1 MVTRSLV
8 GASLLLGVCACTD
21 DHFDVVNNPVMGG
34 NQTIW
39 QNIKGNPELSEFAN
53 LLQRTRVMK
62 NEDDRNATQSFAS
75 LLDQPQ
81 SFTVWA
87 PLNGTFDATK
97 AKYNQLLLEAAA
109 LREAAGNVQ
118 TPETP
123 EPPVDPD
130 NPGNP
135 ETPNPDAPTPSS
147 YEVPAGLTAEQ
158 YLDLADQK
166 EYQVVNQF
174 VRNHISR
181 FQYQSLAGAQDV
193 RLMNTKNS
201 VLSNNQ
207 LNGLP
212 IGNDVYYSTNGS
224 LYTLQGANP
233 FAFNIFDF
241 ISSSENY
248 STLYGILT
256 DPQVDHKTFWAAG
269 STEGAMN
276 ENGEMV
282 YVDSVFLY
290 NNDILDAA
298 GAQIKNEDSVYV
310 ALIPTNT
317 AWDEAVEKVSAL
329 YTYGTT
335 YCYDW
340 DEETGKFLKNGA
352 NALKF
357 TKAEMDSLQSLI
369 TNETIIRNMF
379 FTPSIFTGVN
389 TADSAQVINY
399 TLHADSL
406 KSTTGTTFYNA
417 NKGGENP
424 LFAGINPVKASNG
437 YVFPLETYR
446 VDPAYSFIN
455 HTENQAAFMTCST
468 TGCVTQGGQMITLT
482 DDNRN
487 TEVLGDL
494 ADDRYS
500 YYAVSG
506 NSKLTIRFRLNN
518 ILSARY
524 KITIQM
530 APNRINK
537 DHIRLDQNGDTI
549 VEAPKFDVQLLG
561 DDMKTISG
569 TKAVKNIQIDQDKVT
584 NIVLYEDVFFPKNYV
599 GLPSGYS
606 SFPMLEVSMTLAQQ
620 KSGNCKALSIGKIII
635 EPVRD

>member
-21 DHFDVVNNPVMGG
+21 DHFDVVNNPTMGG

-39 QNIKGNPELSEFAN
+39 QNIQSNPELSEFAD

-62 NEDDRNATQSFAS
+62 NKDDRNATQSFAS

-123 EPPVDPD
+123 EPPVDPE
-130 NPGNP
+130 NPVTP
-135 ETPNPDAPTPSS
+135 ETPNPETPTPSS

-166 EYQVVNQF
+166 EYQVVDQF

-181 FQYQSLAGAQDV
+181 FQYQSVAGVQDV
-193 RLMNTKNS
+193 RLMNTKNT

-212 IGNDVYYSTNGS
+212 IGSEVYYSTNGS

-233 FAFNIFDF
+233 FAFNIFEL
-241 ISSSENY
+241 ISSSEDY

-256 DPQVDHKTFWAAG
+256 DPQVDHKTFWPAA

-290 NNDILDAA
+290 TNDILDAA

-310 ALIPTNT
+310 ALIPTNS
-317 AWDEAVEKVSAL
+317 AWNEAVEKVSSL
-329 YTYGTT
+329 FTYGTT

-340 DEETGKFLKNGA
+340 DEESGKFLKNGA

-357 TKAEMDSLQSLI
+357 TAAEKDSLQSLN
-369 TNETIIRNMF
+369 TNERIIRNMF
-379 FTPSIFTGVN
+379 FTPSIFSGVN
-389 TADSAQVINY
+389 TADSAQIIDYV
-399 TLHADSL
+399 LHADSL
-406 KSTTGTTFYNA
+406 KSTTNTTFYNA
-417 NKGGENP
+417 NLGGVNP

-437 YVFPLETYR
+437 YVFPLDTYR
-446 VDPAYSFIN
+446 VDPAYSFIGRSE
-455 HTENQAAFMTCST
+455 TQAFYMTCST
-468 TGCVTQGGQMITLT
+468 TGCITQGGQNIILNY
-482 DDNRN
+482 DNLN
-487 TEVLGDL
+487 PEVQGEL
-494 ADDRYS
+494 ADDRYG

-506 NSKLTIRFRLNN
+506 NSKLTIRFRLSNMM
-518 ILSARY
+518 SARY
-524 KITIQM
+524 KISIQM

-537 DHIRLDQNGDTI
+537 NHIRLDQNGDTI
-549 VEAPKFDVQLLG
+549 VEAPKFDAQLLG
-561 DDMKTISG
+561 DDLKTLSG
-569 TKAVKNIQIDQDKVT
+569 TRAVKNIVVDQDKVST
-584 NIVLYEDVFFPKNYV
+584 IVLYEDVFFPKNYV
-599 GLPSGYS
+599 GLPSGYN
-606 SFPMLEVSMTLAQQ
+606 SFPMLEVSMSLAQQ
-620 KSGNCKALSIGKIII
+620 RSGNCKALSIGKIII

>member
-1 MVTRSLV
+1 MCKPLRLPSL
-8 GASLLLGVCACTD
+8 
-21 DHFDVVNNPVMGG
+21 
-34 NQTIW
+34 
-39 QNIKGNPELSEFAN
+39 
-53 LLQRTRVMK
+53 
-62 NEDDRNATQSFAS
+62 QSI
-75 LLDQPQ
+75 P
-81 SFTVWA
+81 
-87 PLNGTFDATK
+87 
-97 AKYNQLLLEAAA
+97 
-109 LREAAGNVQ
+109 R

-123 EPPVDPD
+123 E
-130 NPGNP
+130 
-135 ETPNPDAPTPSS
+135 TPAPSS
-147 YEVPAGLTAEQ
+147 YEVPTGLTAEQ

-166 EYQVVNQF
+166 EYLVANQF

-181 FQYQSLAGAQDV
+181 FQYQNLAGAQDV
-193 RLMNTKNS
+193 RLMNTKNT
-201 VLSNNQ
+201 VLSNGA
-207 LNGLP
+207 LNGQV
-212 IGNDVYYSTNGS
+212 IGDDIYYSTNGS

-233 FAFNIFDF
+233 FAYNIFDF
-241 ISSSENY
+241 ISSSDDY

-256 DPQVDHKTFWAAG
+256 DPKVDHKTFWPAA

-282 YVDSVFLY
+282 YVDSVFSY
-290 NNDILDAA
+290 TNDILDAA

-340 DEETGKFLKNGA
+340 DEESGKFLKNGA

-357 TKAEMDSLQSLI
+357 TAAEIDSLKSLN
-369 TNETIIRNMF
+369 TNETIIQNMF

-389 TADSAQVINY
+389 TADSASVIHY
-399 TLHADSL
+399 ALTADSL

-437 YVFPLETYR
+437 YVFPLDTYR
-446 VDPAYSFIN
+446 VDPAYSFIS
-455 HTENQAAFMTCST
+455 HTESQAAPMTCSL
-468 TGCVTQGGQMITLT
+468 TGCVDNSAKMITLT

-487 TEVLGDL
+487 PEVTGELT
-494 ADDRYS
+494 DDRYS

-506 NSKLTIRFRLNN
+506 NSKLTIRFRLPNMK
-518 ILSARY
+518 SARY

-569 TKAVKNIQIDQDKVT
+569 TKAVKNITIDQDKVT
-584 NIVLYEDVFFPKNYV
+584 NIVLYENVLFPKSYY
-599 GLPSGYS
+599 GLPSGYT

>member
-21 DHFDVVNNPVMGG
+21 DHFDVVNNPTTGG

-39 QNIKGNPELSEFAN
+39 QNIKGNPELSEFAD

-87 PLNGTFDATK
+87 PLNGTFNATW
-97 AKYNQLLLEAAA
+97 AKYNQLLEEAAA
-109 LREAAGNVQ
+109 LRIAAGNVQ

-123 EPPVDPD
+123 ETPE
-130 NPGNP
+130 NP
-135 ETPNPDAPTPSS
+135 ETPETPETPEPPAPSS

-166 EYQVVNQF
+166 EYLVANQF

-181 FQYQSLAGAQDV
+181 FQYQNLAGAQDV
-193 RLMNTKNS
+193 RLMNTKNT
-201 VLSNNQ
+201 VLSNGA
-207 LNGLP
+207 LNGQI
-212 IGNDVYYSTNGS
+212 IGDDIYYSTNGS

-233 FAFNIFDF
+233 FAYNIFDF
-241 ISSSENY
+241 ISSSDDY

-256 DPQVDHKTFWAAG
+256 DPKVDHKTFWAAA

-282 YVDSVFLY
+282 YVDSVFSY
-290 NNDILDAA
+290 TNDILDAA

-340 DEETGKFLKNGA
+340 DEESGKFLKNGA

-357 TKAEMDSLQSLI
+357 TAAEIDSLKSLN
-369 TNETIIRNMF
+369 TNETIIQNMF

-399 TLHADSL
+399 ALHADSL

-437 YVFPLETYR
+437 YVFPLDTYR
-446 VDPAYSFIN
+446 VDPAYSFIS
-455 HTENQAAFMTCST
+455 HTESQAAPMTCSL
-468 TGCVTQGGQMITLT
+468 TGCVDNSAKMITLT
-482 DDNRN
+482 YDNRN
-487 TEVLGDL
+487 PEVTGELT
-494 ADDRYS
+494 DDRYS

-506 NSKLTIRFRLNN
+506 NSKLTIRFRLPNMK
-518 ILSARY
+518 SARY
-524 KITIQM
+524 KISIQM

-569 TKAVKNIQIDQDKVT
+569 TKAVKNITIDQDKVT
-584 NIVLYEDVFFPKNYV
+584 NIVLYEDVFFPKSYY
-599 GLPSGYS
+599 GLPSGYT

>member
-21 DHFDVVNNPVMGG
+21 DHFDVVNNPTMGG

-39 QNIKGNPELSEFAN
+39 QNIQSNPELSEFAD

-123 EPPVDPD
+123 EPPVDPE
-130 NPGNP
+130 NPETP
-135 ETPNPDAPTPSS
+135 ETPNPDTPTPSS

-166 EYQVVNQF
+166 EYQVVDQF

-193 RLMNTKNS
+193 RLMNTKNT

-212 IGNDVYYSTNGS
+212 IGSEVYYSTNGS

-233 FAFNIFDF
+233 FAFNIFEL
-241 ISSSENY
+241 ISSSEDY

-256 DPQVDHKTFWAAG
+256 DPQVDHKTFWPAA

-290 NNDILDAA
+290 TNDILDAA

-310 ALIPTNT
+310 ALIPTNS
-317 AWDEAVEKVSAL
+317 AWNEAVEKVSSL
-329 YTYGTT
+329 FTYGTT

-340 DEETGKFLKNGA
+340 DEESGKFLKNGA

-357 TKAEMDSLQSLI
+357 TKAEMDSLQSLN
-369 TNETIIRNMF
+369 TNERIIRNMF
-379 FTPSIFTGVN
+379 FTPSIFSGVN
-389 TADSAQVINY
+389 TADSAQIINY
-399 TLHADSL
+399 VLHADSL
-406 KSTTGTTFYNA
+406 KTTTNTTFYNA
-417 NKGGENP
+417 NLGGVNP

-437 YVFPLETYR
+437 YVFPLDTYR
-446 VDPAYSFIN
+446 VDPAYSFIGRSE
-455 HTENQAAFMTCST
+455 TQAIHMTCST
-468 TGCVTQGGQMITLT
+468 TGCITQGGQNIILNY
-482 DDNRN
+482 DNLN
-487 TEVLGDL
+487 PEVQGEL
-494 ADDRYS
+494 ADDRYG

-506 NSKLTIRFRLNN
+506 NSKLTIRFRLPNMM
-518 ILSARY
+518 SARY
-524 KITIQM
+524 KISIQM

-537 DHIRLDQNGDTI
+537 NHIRLDQNGDTI
-549 VEAPKFDVQLLG
+549 VEAPKFDAQLLG
-561 DDMKTISG
+561 DDLKTLSG
-569 TKAVKNIQIDQDKVT
+569 TKAVKNIVVDQDKVST
-584 NIVLYEDVFFPKNYV
+584 IVLYEDVFFPKNYV
-599 GLPSGYS
+599 GLPSGYN
-606 SFPMLEVSMTLAQQ
+606 SFPMLEVSMSLAQQ